1 MPKNLTRILSGSF
14 PSFIIFT
21 LVSLLFVFSCK
32 SDKKDTNPV
41 DLFEGPNSINF
52 TMEGKQLAGSD
63 QIGKDLTM
71 LDYQEDRSNKDHVI
85 HVPINDSVYFKDVSQ
100 FKGDPPG
107 ARQWYIDEQKLE
119 SNGKEVAFFSEEVG
133 PTIVTLKFD
142 DYNYVMKGV
151 YFTDE
156 FSFSEGMEDPE
167 EVEEIDSDQ
176 SLADATAS
184 NYDEPTQSAS
194 KPVEQPRVAEKPR
207 NVEQTRAVEK
217 QPAVSKPAPV
227 EKTVQKRPPPP
238 PPVKREI
245 TKVDFSA
252 NKTSVETGEKI
263 SFRDLSEPGV
273 AINQRVWDWGDGSTT
288 PTRGVTAGY
297 SYFKPGTYTVKL
309 CLNYSNKCSSKKI
322 TVKEKEKAIVAP
334 PPPPKKEPVK
344 VEVKEIPV
352 SKVVISSASKTLV
365 GKPIEISDGSY
376 PMDAV
381 KARTWY
387 VNGEKTNITKKRF
400 SKTFDKAG
408 KYTIKLC
415 VNGTT
420 LCESKMISIEDKP
433 KPPPPPPVK
442 KATTTTTKTAPVE
455 EFFPMAN
462 SKTGL
467 RSSQRCPDADSKWHD
482 GESEL
487 VITPTVQ
494 MELLNARIYG
504 QKVAQAT
511 VTLKSSDGKV
521 KRTINNV
528 QILPGPS
535 TIEFGDFGVVLSPGT
550 KYTITITPK
559 SGETLSLDN
568 GGACNTSFAADD
580 RLGVSYKDNVMTLYD
595 IKFSY

>member
-1 MPKNLTRILSGSF
+1 MPKNLTKSPSGNI
-14 PSFIIFT
+14 PHYLTICLT
-21 LVSLLFVFSCK
+21 LILFVFACK
-32 SDKKDTNPV
+32 SDKKDANPV

-52 TMEGKQLAGSD
+52 TIEGEQLAGSD

-71 LDYQEDRSNKDHVI
+71 LDYQEDRANKDHVI

-100 FKGDPPG
+100 FKGDAPG

-156 FSFSEGMEDPE
+156 FTFGDGIENPDEITQEVDMGDDPGN
-167 EVEEIDSDQ
+167 
-176 SLADATAS
+176 ATAS
-184 NYDEPTQSAS
+184 TFDEPEPAS
-194 KPVEQPRVAEKPR
+194 TPTEPKAKVNNQQASTPRSVEPKPVKKS
-207 NVEQTRAVEK
+207 T
-217 QPAVSKPAPV
+217 
-227 EKTVQKRPPPP
+227 PPPP

-252 NKTSVETGEKI
+252 NKTTVETGEKI

-273 AINQRVWDWGDGSTT
+273 VINQRVWDWGDGSTT

-309 CLNYSNKCSSKKI
+309 CLNYSNKCTSKKI
-322 TVKEKEKAIVAP
+322 VVKEKKKAIVAA

-344 VEVKEIPV
+344 QEVKEIPV

-381 KARTWY
+381 KSRTWFI
-387 VNGEKTNITKKRF
+387 NGEKTNISKKRF

-408 KYTIKLC
+408 KYTVKLC
-415 VNGTT
+415 VNGSS
-420 LCESKMISIEDKP
+420 LCESKTITIEDKP
-433 KPPPPPPVK
+433 KPPPVK
-442 KATTTTTKTAPVE
+442 KAVAEAPAVEE

-467 RSSQRCPDADSKWHD
+467 RSSQRCPEADSKWHD
-482 GESEL
+482 GSSEL
-487 VITPTVQ
+487 TLSPKVQ
-494 MELLNARIYG
+494 MELLNARIY
-504 QKVAQAT
+504 
-511 VTLKSSDGKV
+511 
-521 KRTINNV
+521 
-528 QILPGPS
+528 
-535 TIEFGDFGVVLSPGT
+535 F
-550 KYTITITPK
+550 
-559 SGETLSLDN
+559 
-568 GGACNTSFAADD
+568 
-580 RLGVSYKDNVMTLYD
+580 
-595 IKFSY
+595 